1 MASYDDDESPE
12 ASPRPPP
19 ISGSTPRPSG
29 ERSPLLSPFP
39 GGPRSPG
46 PEPRPTWDKVL
57 AYLSYPIHMLYYL
70 PLLLSSSSSSIGVQA
85 IL

>member
-57 AYLSYPIHMLYYL
+57 SHIYPILSICYITYL
-70 PLLLSSSSSSIGVQA
+70 CCCRHRHRQ
-85 IL
+85 